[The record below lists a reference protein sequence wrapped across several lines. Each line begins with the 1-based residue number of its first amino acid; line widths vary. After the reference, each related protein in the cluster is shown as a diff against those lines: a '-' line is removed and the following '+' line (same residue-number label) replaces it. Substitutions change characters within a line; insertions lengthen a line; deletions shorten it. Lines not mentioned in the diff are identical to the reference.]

1 MTTTSTANDNND
13 STDLNGQT
21 FGNDSIDEEEEEE
34 RADNDNNGKGKK
46 KKNNDDKE
54 KQLQYKS
61 KNKREY
67 TAYKYSNKG
76 KGPLHEAVLIAGLPD
91 FLSYEN
97 SQIKTISQVEESS
110 RIIKPPDPEEYP
122 YDSYEF
128 KNMDEVIAFGERA
141 KTESIDSLYKKA
153 KAIVKQFN
161 DQDYYK
167 LVLVAADIVWSYF
180 QDRFSTTHYLGIFG
194 DNGSGKSTVGDT
206 FEAVGYRPVNMTDP
220 TAPNLF
226 RVLGKIE
233 PGQCTIIADEAE
245 RIDKISEIMTTLK
258 TGYNIKGKVARTNSN
273 TWKQEFFWTY
283 CFKMIIAER
292 SPNQSDAR
300 GVLDRTF
307 VFTSYKGKP
316 QYDIKEVLNPAG
328 DRKRQELLDQLT
340 DFRKLMLIYRL
351 IHFKDAIPDIDIG
364 IDGRDKELCKPTIQ
378 LFYNTDARKEIEAA
392 LQKFL
397 VTKNQRKENAIEA
410 ALFPIIINLVSV
422 DGKEVYASKIWER
435 ITSAATIHGKYDDKK
450 PNDYHSS
457 DYGTIYRNTITNII
471 CDKFGAERKRK
482 NDGTVL
488 IFDNEKLLK
497 VGSAYNQRSSIQTKL
512 SEYEDSSSS
521 EGSESSEGSRGN
533 TCTAI
538 QVYHATHNG
547 KIEVFR
553 NNERIIMPNIAT
565 NFVNITNE
573 QNHKTALDTN
583 TSNSHLQEPS
593 QPSQPSLQGIVQN
606 IYRIRDTD
614 TWACKNCKQR
624 DDKWYMQKHLCS
636 GKR

>member
-1 MTTTSTANDNND
+1 MTS
-13 STDLNGQT
+13 
-21 FGNDSIDEEEEEE
+21 FSIDDLVGEVYGNS
-34 RADNDNNGKGKK
+34 DGNNTSPPTGPNTNDNNGKGKK
-46 KKNNDDKE
+46 KDNNDEE
-54 KQLQYKS
+54 KRSHFTKP
-61 KNKREY
+61 KRE
-67 TAYKYSNKG
+67 TTYKYSNKG
-76 KGPLHEAVLIAGLPD
+76 KGPLHEAVLIAGLPF
-91 FLSYEN
+91 FLRCEN
-97 SQIKTISQVEESS
+97 GQIESIPLIQESS
-110 RIIKPPDPEEYP
+110 RIIKPPDHEEYP
-122 YDSYEF
+122 YESYEF
-128 KNMDEVIAFGERA
+128 KNMAEVIYFGERA
-141 KTESIDSLYKKA
+141 KTESIDSLYQKA
-153 KAIVKQFN
+153 KSIVKKYN
-161 DQDYYK
+161 DQDYHK
-167 LVLVAADIVWSYF
+167 LVLLAADIVWSYF
-180 QDRFSTTHYLGIFG
+180 QDRFGTTHYLGVFG

-220 TAPNLF
+220 TAANLF
-226 RVLGKIE
+226 RVLGTIE

-307 VFTSYKGKP
+307 IFTSYKGKP

-328 DRKRQELLDQLT
+328 DRKRQELLDELT

-364 IDGRDKELCKPTIQ
+364 VDGRDKELCKPTIQ
-378 LFYNTDARKEIEAA
+378 LFYNTSAQKEIEAA
-392 LQKFL
+392 LQRFL
-397 VTKNQRKENAIEA
+397 IAKNQRKENAIEA

-422 DGKEVYASKIWER
+422 DGKEVYASKIWEM
-435 ITSAATIHGKYDDKK
+435 ITSGTIIHGKYDDRKT
-450 PNDYHSS
+450 NEYHSS
-457 DYGTIYRNTITNII
+457 DYGTIYRNTITNIF

-482 NDGTVL
+482 NDGIVL

-512 SEYEDSSSS
+512 SEYEYSSISS
-521 EGSESSEGSRGN
+521 EGSESSEGSRVN

-538 QVYHATHNG
+538 QIYRAMDNG

-553 NNERIIMPNIAT
+553 NSAHSTTHNIAD
-565 NFVNITNE
+565 NFVNITNKQTHQPMLE
-573 QNHKTALDTN
+573 TKIVNDYAQKP
-583 TSNSHLQEPS
+583 SHPS
-593 QPSQPSLQGIVQN
+593 RPSQPSLQGISQS

-614 TWACKNCKQR
+614 IWACKNCKQR
-624 DDKWYMQKHLCS
+624 DDKWYMQQHICR
-636 GKR
+636 GQR

>member
-1 MTTTSTANDNND
+1 MTTPMTNDNND
-13 STDLNGQT
+13 CSDLNGQT
-21 FGNDSIDEEEEEE
+21 FGNDSIEDEERVENGNRKE
-34 RADNDNNGKGKK
+34 NNKK
-46 KKNNDDKE
+46 KDDQE

-61 KNKREY
+61 KPKREY
-67 TAYKYSNKG
+67 TAYKYSNRG
-76 KGPLHEAVLIAGLPD
+76 KGLLHEAVILEGVPV
-91 FLSYEN
+91 FLRYKEG
-97 SQIKTISQVEESS
+97 QIKSSPRIEESS
-110 RIIKPPDPEEYP
+110 RNIKPPDPEEYP
-122 YDSYEF
+122 YESYEF
-128 KNMDEVIAFGERA
+128 KNMDEVLSYVERA
-141 KTESIDSLYKKA
+141 KTDSRDSLYQKA
-153 KAIVKQFN
+153 KSIVKKFN
-161 DQDYYK
+161 DQDDHK

-180 QDRFSTTHYLGIFG
+180 QDRFSTTHYLGVFG

-226 RVLGKIE
+226 RVLGTIE
-233 PGQCTIIADEAE
+233 RGQCTIIADEAE
-245 RIDKISEIMTTLK
+245 KIDKSSDIMTTLK

-292 SPNQSDAR
+292 SPNQSDAK

-328 DRKRQELLDQLT
+328 DRKRQELLDELT

-378 LFYNTDARKEIEAA
+378 LFYNTDARKEIMAA

-397 VTKNQRKENAIEA
+397 VIKNQRKETAIEA

-422 DGKEVYASKIWER
+422 DGKEVYASKIWDM
-435 ITSAATIHGKYDDKK
+435 ITSSTIIHGKYDDRK
-450 PNDYHSS
+450 PNEYHSS
-457 DYGTIYRNTITNII
+457 DYGTIYRNTLTNII

-482 NDGTVL
+482 NDGTIL

-497 VGSAYNQRSSIQTKL
+497 VGSIYNQRSIIQTKL
-512 SEYEDSSSS
+512 LEYEDNSSR
-521 EGSESSEGSRGN
+521 EGSESSEGSRVN

-553 NNERIIMPNIAT
+553 NNEHIVMPNITT
-565 NFVNITNE
+565 NFVNITNK
-573 QNHKTALDTN
+573 QNHQATLDTKTLN
-583 TSNSHLQEPS
+583 TIFQEPS
-593 QPSQPSLQGIVQN
+593 QPSQPSLQGISQS

-624 DDKWYMQKHLCS
+624 DDKWFMQKHLCR
-636 GKR
+636 GVK